1 MDINSDDNN
10 EELGYDPANIG
21 AMIVLVLFSL
31 AILFWLFWS
40 LLVFKGGILT
50 KLWMLIQVIIREKSF
65 TAIDP
70 ELWDGWVINV
80 GALGFLLLIVIGIL
94 FIFRNRERKN

>member
-1 MDINSDDNN
+1 MDTNNNDNN

-50 KLWMLIQVIIREKSF
+50 KFWLLIQVIIGQKSF
-65 TAIDP
+65 
-70 ELWDGWVINV
+70 LN
-80 GALGFLLLIVIGIL
+80 FL
-94 FIFRNRERKN
+94 